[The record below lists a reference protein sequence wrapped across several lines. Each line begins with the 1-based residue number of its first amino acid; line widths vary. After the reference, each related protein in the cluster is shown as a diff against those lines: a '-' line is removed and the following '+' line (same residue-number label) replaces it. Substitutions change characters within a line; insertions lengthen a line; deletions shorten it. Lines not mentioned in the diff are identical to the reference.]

1 MKFKE
6 KFMSSQTKPR
16 YTVAEYLALERK
28 ADRKSEYID
37 GEIFAMVGA
46 SKEHNL
52 IAGNIFASLHSQ
64 LKGRPCNVFQ
74 SDMRVQVSES
84 KLYSYPDVVV
94 VCGEAK
100 YLDEE
105 VDTLLNPTMTVEV
118 LSKSTESFDRGEKA
132 IRYRSLNS
140 LMEYILVAQDR
151 CHVEQY
157 VRQSNNK
164 WLLSE
169 TNSLKDTIN
178 ISSINCALLVKD
190 IYDRVEV

>member
-1 MKFKE
+1 
-6 KFMSSQTKPR
+6 MSSQVKPR

-94 VCGEAK
+94 VYGEAK

-105 VDTLLNPTMTVEV
+105 VLSLLNPTMIVEV

-132 IRYRSLNS
+132 IRYRSLSS